1 MDQNIQNNNKE
12 KDNLNQPAGYAN
24 KITGEDQDDNLNKPI
39 SPNDVNFH
47 RHTGIDSPKIDPK
60 DLLGFPIILVAD
72 ATIKPKDSA
81 QEGVFRFYRDS
92 VPVYR
97 LWARIN
103 KDWHYISL
111 T

>member
-1 MDQNIQNNNKE
+1 MAEEDTKNENISNQNNNSE
-12 KDNLNQPAGYAN
+12 NISNKDTNQ
-24 KITGEDQDDNLNKPI
+24 KINFDNFNSHK
-39 SPNDVNFH
+39 
-47 RHTGIDSPKIDPK
+47 HTGLSGDGPRLDPK
-60 DLLGFPIILVAD
+60 YFLGWPVIKVAD
-72 ATIKPKDSA
+72 ATVKPTDAA
-81 QEGVFRFYRDS
+81 QDGVFRFYYDT